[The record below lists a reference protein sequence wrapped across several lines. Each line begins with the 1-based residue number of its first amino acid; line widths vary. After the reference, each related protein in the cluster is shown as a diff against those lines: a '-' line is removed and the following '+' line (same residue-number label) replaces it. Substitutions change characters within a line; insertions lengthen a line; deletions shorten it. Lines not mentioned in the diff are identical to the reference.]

1 MSRLVLR
8 SLLLVVLA
16 LAGLVAGCAPEH
28 VDVNKPVPDA
38 LGDRVV
44 WTPVSPTAVTSA
56 AGKAVDSYA
65 VMPGQFVRLEA
76 DKTIAVGELQTSA
89 GADAEVW
96 TTVAPD
102 PTTPGYVLV
111 RPSPFTHH
119 VLVAPGAVSR
129 VHIGAAS
136 DPGYAWFALEEDVL
150 GWANAPLGTPFPRIA
165 SAERVDYEALR
176 VLGRTLAASVSAAKD
191 HDAASEAAHA
201 LLRVVGLRVVR
212 ALRPVNGFPYFFD
225 NDVEIEGAPKITEHE
240 REAYDLV
247 PGKPATLTVEGPALL
262 HLWSRGL
269 RATADETAG
278 LSVYEGTRLR
288 AESAST
294 VARAIYRQDENE
306 PVDLTPDTV
315 SLRRA
320 VVQVP
325 PGRHVYRLE
334 AQGGTLH
341 VSPMRSRPVTHL
353 EDGITGI
360 KSETTQLATA
370 EEGCRAGATV
380 LCALTYAVLGHDD
393 PARAEDAPYNDVA
406 RSGSSEVRDLLRELA
421 SGGPHD
427 PSLALEL
434 AAARGDGA
442 ALGKLEAATDAS
454 DDEGL
459 RGAWAR
465 AIVRGT
471 RWAIPRSYHADA
483 SWGTVLSDASETPG
497 CSRDGAWPEVT
508 PRTVTLPARPY
519 RGAFVLELLAEAP
532 CDGGPPIVLDVDGEE
547 LTAQPA
553 ERTAA
558 WRIVVRSAQV
568 KIRRVDAG
576 AGHVYAVPGSNEAAK
591 SLACTGRFGHLR
603 APTVV
608 EGSADLQF
616 DGGPPGLDLW
626 VPEGTHEAG
635 LLVRGTGGQVARIDA
650 HARSGVQAIDGDGQ
664 KWSRI
669 ARVTL
674 PGWARDGVT
683 VKSSRKLAVRP
694 LVREPRGDEGDA
706 AGASASAAGSAA
718 SGLEAVPLDEKAL
731 AEMSRTLRAA
741 RAQDRAALYLARA
754 EVLASGG
761 AGQAALEDAA
771 AARALG
777 ARGPHGEDPV
787 SLVQGHVRRAH
798 LPVRLPPGLAAR
810 GLDLDF
816 RQGAKRCGG
825 ASGESRTKID
835 AALTELR
842 ALPQDHGWDLR
853 VALRALAAAQE
864 NPTDPRVPALT
875 ARALAGSEWRPVK
888 KYDGRAPKVE
898 RPRRA
903 RIDSPIE
910 ASGEL
915 RPRVATGAPFGDANF
930 ANVTAQ
936 RPAKVVIGTTPNA
949 HAHIDYVC
957 VPRAPA
963 DALGGACPL
972 SVTFGDKHTENVP
985 TRADGSGQVKIPD
998 VTRGS
1003 NRITLSMRPEPGR
1016 WVAVARVVYDRE
1028 VPATVEVPGVG
1039 WVLAPSGEQSRVL
1052 LTAGDI
1058 TAVDFSDAAVVRV
1071 DALAEPGPPPKVLA
1085 VLDGIITV
1093 VPTDG
1098 APLVLPAPRGGQL
1111 IVRAEGGAA
1120 TVTVAERIARDD
1132 TDAPQDIDPDEG
1144 PAAGEDEAEPTASNG
1159 APGAGAANGAAG
1171 NGAAPPVGPA
1181 LPLVTLDDPHAAWRA
1196 VAARSPEPMSAA
1208 AASLGTFEFYTSAQY
1223 GTLREGDTASKAA
1236 DGYVSEQAGYRRRIE
1251 PWNLTTDIEGFV
1263 HARSGNPTWG
1273 GIGTFYED
1281 ADKLHLRVTGT
1292 VEYATQAIGGTQVST
1307 LLPNGFIEYSWRAT
1321 RTFFILPRLGYDG
1334 YYTNLHKDP
1343 SKLNDVDDMVYNE
1356 YRFVRDSFV
1365 FLQALFWWT
1374 PYFNDIFYLRPRVT
1388 ADVRQG
1394 DLAIL
1399 ALRPGALLD
1408 FGNFDIN
1415 AYVDAGWYKSTSDP
1429 ILGVIHPATVDVE
1442 GKVTLEYNIWSGY
1455 GSVDVVPNVSASW
1468 RGNDGGW
1475 QTVAGVSLYLSR
1487 HRGLRDFSSLELDFP
1502 EQLADRIPWRGN
1514 TVGGGP

>member
-1 MSRLVLR
+1 MIDARSVPPLPPLRVARALVAVL
-8 SLLLVVLA
+8 LA
-16 LAGLVAGCAPEH
+16 LAGLLAGCAPEH
-28 VDVNKPVPDA
+28 VDVNKPAPDA
-38 LGDRVV
+38 LGWRVV
-44 WTPVSPTAVTSA
+44 WTPATATAVTSA

-65 VMPGQFVRLEA
+65 VAPGQFVRFETDRTL
-76 DKTIAVGELQTSA
+76 AVGELQTSG

-96 TTVAPD
+96 TTASPD
-102 PTTPGYVLV
+102 AATPGFVLV

-119 VLVAPGAVSR
+119 VLIAPGAATR
-129 VHIGAAS
+129 VHLGSAS

-150 GWANAPLGTPFPRIA
+150 AWANAPLGTPFPRIA
-165 SAERVDYEALR
+165 SGERVDYEALR
-176 VLGRTLAASVSAAKD
+176 VLGRTLAASVSAARD
-191 HDAASEAAHA
+191 HDVASEGAHA

-212 ALRPVNGFPYFFD
+212 ALRPVNGFPYFLD
-225 NDVEIEGAPKITEHE
+225 DPLAIEGAPKVVEHE

-247 PGKPATLTVEGPALL
+247 PGKPATLTVEGPALV

-278 LSVYEGTRLR
+278 LYVYEGTRLR

-294 VARAIYRQDENE
+294 VARQVYRQDENE

-334 AQGGTLH
+334 AQGGALH
-341 VSPMRSRPVTHL
+341 VSPMRSRAVTHL

-360 KSETTQLATA
+360 KTESTQLATA
-370 EEGCRAGATV
+370 EESCKAGAAV
-380 LCALTYAVLGHDD
+380 LCALTYAALGRDD
-393 PARAEDAPYNDVA
+393 PALAEDAPFNDVA
-406 RSGSSEVRDLLRELA
+406 RSGSSEVRGLLRDVA

-434 AAARGDGA
+434 AAARGDGV
-442 ALGKLEAATDAS
+442 ALTKLEAATDAS

-471 RWAIPRSYHADA
+471 RWAVPRSFHSDA
-483 SWGTVLSDASETPG
+483 SWSSVLSDASETPG
-497 CSRDGAWPEVT
+497 CSREGSWPEVT
-508 PRTVTLPARPY
+508 PRSTTLPARPY

-532 CDGGPPIVLDVDGEE
+532 CDGGPPVVLDVDGEE

-553 ERTAA
+553 ERTSA
-558 WRIVVRSAQV
+558 WRIAVRSALV

-576 AGHVYAVPGSNEAAK
+576 SGHVYAVPGSTETAK
-591 SLACTGRFGHLR
+591 ALACTGRFGRVR
-603 APTVV
+603 APVVV

-635 LLVRGTGGQVARIDA
+635 LLVRGPGGQVARIDA
-650 HARSGVQAIDGDGQ
+650 HAKTGILAVDGEGQ
-664 KWSRI
+664 KWWRI
-669 ARVTL
+669 GRVTL
-674 PGWARDGVT
+674 PGWAKDGVT

-694 LVREPRGDEGDA
+694 LVREPRAGDDGSP
-706 AGASASAAGSAA
+706 GSASAS
-718 SGLEAVPLDEKAL
+718 SGLEAAPLDEKVL
-731 AEMSRTLRAA
+731 VEMSRKIRSA
-741 RAQDRAALYLARA
+741 RAQDRAALYLARG
-754 EVLASGG
+754 EMLASGG
-761 AGQAALEDAA
+761 AGEAAIEDAA

-777 ARGPHGEDPV
+777 ARGPQGEDPV

-810 GLDLDF
+810 GLELDF
-816 RQGAKRCGG
+816 RQGARRCGG
-825 ASGESRTKID
+825 ASGEARTRID
-835 AALTELR
+835 SALTELH
-842 ALPQDHGWDLR
+842 ALPQDHGWDLH
-853 VALRALAAAQE
+853 VALRALAAARE
-864 NPTDPRVPALT
+864 NPVDPRVPALT
-875 ARALAGSEWRPVK
+875 ARALAGSEWHSVK
-888 KYDGRAPKVE
+888 KYDGRAPRVE

-903 RIDSPIE
+903 RSEQPVE

-915 RPRVATGAPFGDANF
+915 RARVATGAPFGDANF
-930 ANVTAQ
+930 ASVTAQ

-949 HAHIDYVC
+949 HARIDYVC

-963 DALGGACPL
+963 DALGAACPL
-972 SVTFGDKHTENVP
+972 SVTFGDKRTLAMP

-1016 WVAVARVVYDRE
+1016 WVALARVVYDRE
-1028 VPATVEVPGVG
+1028 VPGTVEIPGAG

-1052 LTAGDI
+1052 LSAGDI
-1058 TAVDFSDAAVVRV
+1058 TAVDFESPAVLRV

-1085 VLDGIITV
+1085 VLDGVITE
-1093 VPTDG
+1093 VPIDG

-1132 TDAPQDIDPDEG
+1132 TDAPQDVDADEG
-1144 PAAGEDEAEPTASNG
+1144 PGAGEDEAEPTAAAS
-1159 APGAGAANGAAG
+1159 AGSA
-1171 NGAAPPVGPA
+1171 PA
-1181 LPLVTLDDPHAAWRA
+1181 LPSFTLDDPRAAWRGL
-1196 VAARSPEPMSAA
+1196 AARSPAPLSDASAN
-1208 AASLGTFEFYTSAQY
+1208 LGTFELYSSGQY
-1223 GTLREGDTASKAA
+1223 GTLREGDRASKAP

-1251 PWNLTTDIEGFV
+1251 SWNLTTDVEAFV
-1263 HARSGNPTWG
+1263 HTRSGAPTLG
-1273 GIGTFYED
+1273 GVGTFYED

-1307 LLPNGFIEYSWRAT
+1307 LAPNGFVEYSWRAT

-1343 SKLNDVDDMVYNE
+1343 SKLNDVDDLVYNE
-1356 YRFVRDSFV
+1356 YRFVRDSLA
-1365 FLQALFWWT
+1365 FLQLLFWYT
-1374 PYFNDIFYLRPRVT
+1374 PYFNDIFYLRPRATV
-1388 ADVRQG
+1388 DVRSG
-1394 DLAIL
+1394 DVAIV
-1399 ALRPGALLD
+1399 AARPGALID

-1415 AYVDAGWYKSTSDP
+1415 AYIDTAWYKATADP
-1429 ILGVIHPATVDVE
+1429 VVGRIHSSSVDVE
-1442 GKVTLEYNIWSGY
+1442 GGVTLEYNLWSGY
-1455 GSVDVVPNVSASW
+1455 GSLDIVPGVSAYG
-1468 RGNDGGW
+1468 RANDGGW
-1475 QTVAGVSLYLSR
+1475 QAFAFVNVYLSR

-1514 TVGGGP
+1514 TLGAGP